1 MTENGNNCPTSEH
14 AVGRSGPILARR
26 FQTHSVA
33 PVEYSSNPSWRKSA
47 KVIVIKL
54 LPSASSILINVK
66 FLEIV
71 PGRQFDWNFGA
82 HSGENQGMNN
92 GEHCRRTQRRESANT
107 DEETRPLKTASI
119 ITVLT
124 ARTRDRSFA
133 MTIDV
138 RRWAMVL
145 SAATLLAGF
154 SGLPAFA
161 TAPRGNF
168 AQDPS
173 AQGGPDERR
182 LPLFGKITAL
192 RDSGMDVLDTNGD
205 TIHVKFNGQTQFRK
219 DRQAAK
225 RTDFKVGDIILVR
238 GEEAADHSWTAET
251 VAARSLNGQGG
262 PGGRGGFGGGPG
274 GAGPGGGR
282 GGFQQQGTQGKDY
295 VTGEIKSIDAPKLT
309 VLRSDNVTQTLE
321 LNEDTSMRKGRESIT
336 MADIQAGDHILAR
349 GAVENNVFVPKN
361 VVVIGPEQWKR
372 MQEFGQQARGE
383 GGGGRRRQQQGG
395 QSQEGSGGAA
405 DSPAPNAAPP
415 TPPSPNPPSP
425 APTPAPAPTPQFGLQ
440 MELHR

>member
-1 MTENGNNCPTSEH
+1 MLLGDPALILLVAFRLT
-14 AVGRSGPILARR
+14 RSPQ
-26 FQTHSVA
+26 F
-33 PVEYSSNPSWRKSA
+33 NPSWRDFA
-47 KVIVIKL
+47 KVIAIEL
-54 LPSASSILINVK
+54 FRSASSILINVK

-71 PGRQFDWNFGA
+71 PGRRLAWNFAA
-82 HSGENQGMNN
+82 HSGEIQGMNN
-92 GEHCRRTQRRESANT
+92 GVHCHRVARRESANT

-145 SAATLLAGF
+145 SAATLLA
-154 SGLPAFA
+154 AFTGVRA
-161 TAPRGNF
+161 VAAAPRANF
-168 AQDPS
+168 AQDQS
-173 AQGGPDERR
+173 AQGAPDERR

-219 DRQAAK
+219 DRQPAK

-238 GEEAADHSWTAET
+238 GQEAADHSWTAET
-251 VAARSLNGQGG
+251 VAARSLNGATG
-262 PGGRGGFGGGPG
+262 PGGRS
-274 GAGPGGGR
+274 GR
-282 GGFQQQGTQGKDY
+282 GEFGQQAGTLGKDY
-295 VTGEIKSIDAPKLT
+295 VAGEIKSIDAPKLT

-321 LNEDTSMRKGRESIT
+321 LNEDTSMRKGRDSIT
-336 MADIQAGDHILAR
+336 MADIQAGDHVFAR
-349 GAVENNVFVPKN
+349 GAVENNVFVPKT
-361 VVVIGPEQWKR
+361 VVVVGPEQWKR

-383 GGGGRRRQQQGG
+383 GGGGRRRQQGG
-395 QSQEGSGGAA
+395 QSQEGSSGAA
-405 DSPAPNAAPP
+405 DAPAPNAAPP

-425 APTPAPAPTPQFGLQ
+425 APAPAPAPTPQFGQQ
-440 MELHR
+440 MEPHR